1 MLSSSMRDPVAL
13 DDEAVSP
20 VIATV
25 LLMAITVLLASAV
38 YLMVSDAVGAPE
50 KGRPYAKVSAQSLD
64 NGFQVVRITDLSSEL
79 YTAQVSFSLQPAAG
93 SNETPLNGNVND
105 AGVYGAIGGAVTF
118 HDRDASYTVNRGDY
132 FIINSTLAGSGS
144 GDWSFEIRSTSSSS
158 TILLA
163 SVPLPATE

>member
-1 MLSSSMRDPVAL
+1 MLSSPMRRSLAN
-13 DDEAVSP
+13 DDEGVSP

-38 YLMVSDAVGAPE
+38 YLLVSDAVGAPE

-79 YTAQVSFSLQPAAG
+79 YTAQVSFSIQPPGA
-93 SNETPLNGNVND
+93 NETAIFGKVND
-105 AGVYGAIGGAVTF
+105 ADVYGAIGGTVTF

-132 FIINSTLAGSGS
+132 FIINST
-144 GDWSFEIRSTSSSS
+144 RSL
-158 TILLA
+158 IHNH
-163 SVPLPATE
+163 

>member
-1 MLSSSMRDPVAL
+1 MRDPVAL

-144 GDWSFEIRSTSSSS
+144 GDWSFEIRSTSSS
-158 TILLA
+158 LLQ
-163 SVPLPATE
+163 L